1 MFSLSKIAQFIA
13 LFRAMNH
20 SCIWL
25 DLILIKIALSPIQ
38 LAGICALCM
47 FSSAP
52 S

>member
-1 MFSLSKIAQFIA
+1 MFPLSKIAQFIA
-13 LFRAMNH
+13 LFRAMNC
-20 SCIWL
+20 SYIWL